1 VIGKSIRGRLNN
13 NVMAEIIKKWKDI
26 SPEDIT
32 SKPGW
37 EEGWRLEQ
45 GNVVNVHNLRGVDK
59 EKLTDIEKEIVSTIA
74 EIEEKYERLRG
85 FETLREDE
93 EVRRTL
99 VGIRNKLGVL
109 LPKLRFLKLIYEKRR
124 DSVSNG
130 KSDDVLETT
139 FYEEITFS
147 PHQPPK

>member
-1 VIGKSIRGRLNN
+1 
-13 NVMAEIIKKWKDI
+13 MMDEIIKKWKDI

-37 EEGWRLEQ
+37 EEGWRLEH
-45 GNVVNVHNLRGVDK
+45 GNVVKVHNLRGDDK

-85 FETLREDE
+85 FETLSGEDE

-99 VGIRNKLGVL
+99 VGIRDKLGVL
-109 LPKLRFLKLIYEKRR
+109 LPKLRFLKLIYEK
-124 DSVSNG
+124 
-130 KSDDVLETT
+130 
-139 FYEEITFS
+139 
-147 PHQPPK
+147 